1 MRLVLDVNV
10 WISGLLWQG
19 VPRQV
24 IDLARSGAVTIV
36 VSEPILS
43 ELEEVLAR
51 AKFQSKMRS
60 LGITSQDLMYLV
72 RHLSEVCVPILV
84 DVPNLR
90 DPDDAVILGTAITA
104 KAVLVVSGDLDLL
117 VLEEFA
123 DIPILT
129 PNDFLDVFRLSRSNE
144 KETL

>member
-19 VPRQV
+19 VPKQI
-24 IDLARSGAVTIV
+24 IDLARTSTVTV
-36 VSEPILS
+36 FVSEPILS

-60 LGITSQDLMYLV
+60 LGITSQDLMNLV
-72 RHLSEVCVPILV
+72 RQLSQVCVPISV

-90 DPDDAVILGTAITA
+90 DPDDAVILGTAIAA
-104 KAVLVVSGDLDLL
+104 KAMLVVSGDLDLL

-123 DIPILT
+123 GIPILNPT
-129 PNDFLDVFRLSRSNE
+129 DFLDVFRLSTSGE
-144 KETL
+144 KEI

>member
-19 VPRQV
+19 IPKQI
-24 IDLARSGAVTIV
+24 IDLANSKAVTIFI
-36 VSEPILS
+36 SEPILY

-60 LGITSQDLMYLV
+60 LGIASQDLINLV
-72 RHLSEVCVPILV
+72 QCMTKICVPLTV

-90 DPDDAVILGTAITA
+90 DPDDAVILGTAIA
-104 KAVLVVSGDLDLL
+104 AQAVLIVSGDLDLL

-123 DIPILT
+123 GIPILT
-129 PNDFLDVFRLSRSNE
+129 PTDFLEVFRLSRAH
-144 KETL
+144 

>member
-19 VPRQV
+19 VPKQI
-24 IDLARSGAVTIV
+24 IDLAKSKAVNIF

-51 AKFQSKMRS
+51 TKFQSKMRS
-60 LGITSQDLMYLV
+60 LGITSQDLINLV
-72 RHLSEVCVPILV
+72 RQLSEVCVPISV
-84 DVPNLR
+84 NVPNLR
-90 DPDDAVILGTAITA
+90 DPDDAVILGTAIAA

-123 DIPILT
+123 GIPILT
-129 PNDFLDVFRLSRSNE
+129 PADFLNVFRLSGASK
-144 KETL
+144 KEI

>member
-19 VPRQV
+19 VPRQI
-24 IDLARSGAVTIV
+24 IDLARSKAVNIF

-43 ELEEVLAR
+43 ELEEVLER
-51 AKFQSKMRS
+51 AKFHSKMRS
-60 LGITSQDLMYLV
+60 LGITSQDLISLV
-72 RHLSEVCVPILV
+72 RQLSEVSVPISV
-84 DVPNLR
+84 NVPNLR
-90 DPDDAVILGTAITA
+90 DPDDAVILGTAIAA

-123 DIPILT
+123 GIPILT
-129 PNDFLDVFRLSRSNE
+129 PADFLDVFRLSRSGE
-144 KETL
+144 KEI

>member
-19 VPRQV
+19 VPRQI
-24 IDLARSGAVTIV
+24 IDLARSGAVNIIT
-36 VSEPILS
+36 SEPILS

-51 AKFQSKMRS
+51 TKFKSKMRS
-60 LGITSQDLMYLV
+60 LGITSQDLIYLV
-72 RHLSEVCVPILV
+72 RHLCEVCVPILV

-90 DPDDAVILGTAITA
+90 DPDDAVILRTAIAA
-104 KAVLVVSGDLDLL
+104 KALLVVSGDLDLL

-123 DIPILT
+123 GIPILT
-129 PNDFLDVFRLSRSNE
+129 PADFLDVFCLSTSSG
-144 KETL
+144 KEI